1 MNDFQSYNERFI
13 HEDEWNEIYKTI
25 WDNSPNALILI
36 NSQGSVI
43 KYNKAVNLLFDIP
56 IELVLYRKT
65 LFRYI
70 KLEDRNRAKEDFL
83 YALRNGELKDC
94 EYMAKRGDEFYFPI
108 SISYQKVNFAR
119 RPGDYMIIVGKDITK
134 LKIDQN
140 AMQKAK
146 ERAEVA
152 DKLKSSFLANMSHEI
167 RTPINAVI
175 GFADL
180 LNDPDLLE
188 DEKIEY
194 INTIQVNGELLLKLI
209 NDIIDIAKIESGQL
223 KISKN
228 EFSIKQIF
236 DEIYLSARTMLVT
249 MEKPHLNLDYHIDS
263 SLKNKSLISD
273 QYRLIQIIS
282 NLINNAIKFTD
293 TGEINFGARL
303 NNNGKPEFYVKDTG
317 IGIPENNIDMIFER
331 FGQVESALDRNIG
344 GTGLG
349 LSISKS
355 LVNILG
361 GRIKVK
367 SEEGKGS
374 EFTFTI
380 NASSVATKNGNVSKK
395 KINLKGKKILI
406 VEDTESNYRLLNI
419 LLEKQ
424 GAETIWALTG
434 NQGISI
440 CKNSKD
446 IDLVLMDINLPDVD
460 GYEATTQIKSFKP
473 NLPIVAQTAYA
484 MAGEKDKSIEFG
496 CDDYISKPIMP
507 EKLFT
512 IISKLID

>member
-1 MNDFQSYNERFI
+1 MDNIQNYNERLI
-13 HEDEWNEIYKTI
+13 HEDEWHEIYKTI
-25 WDNSPNALILI
+25 WENSPDALILAD
-36 NSQGSVI
+36 SQGFVI
-43 KYNKAVNLLFDIP
+43 QYNKALNKLFDIP
-56 IELVLYRKT
+56 VELIQFQKT
-65 LFRYI
+65 LFSYL
-70 KLEDRNRAKEDFL
+70 KTEDRNRAKEDFF
-83 YALRNGELKDC
+83 YALKNGELKDC
-94 EYMAKRGDEFYFPI
+94 EYWAVRGGEFHFPI
-108 SISYQKVNFAR
+108 SISYRKVNFSR
-119 RPGDYMIIVGKDITK
+119 RSGDYIMLMGKDMTK
-134 LKIDQN
+134 VKIDEN
-140 AMQKAK
+140 AMRKAK

-152 DKLKSSFLANMSHEI
+152 DKLKTSFLANMSHEI

-188 DEKIEY
+188 DEKTEY
-194 INTIQVNGELLLKLI
+194 INTIQVNGELLLSLI

-228 EFSIKQIF
+228 EFSLEQIF
-236 DEIYLSARTMLVT
+236 EEIYLSARSMLVT
-249 MEKPHLNLDYHIDS
+249 MEKPHLLLDYNIDS
-263 SLKNKSLISD
+263 SLKSKSIISD
-273 QYRLIQIIS
+273 QYRLIQIIN
-282 NLINNAIKFTD
+282 NLINNAIKFND
-293 TGEINFGARL
+293 EGKIEFGVSL
-303 NNNGKPEFYVKDTG
+303 NEKDKPEFYVRDTG
-317 IGIPENNIDMIFER
+317 IGIPEKDINMIFDR

-361 GRIKVK
+361 GHITV
-367 SEEGKGS
+367 SSQEGKGS
-374 EFTFTI
+374 EFVFTI
-380 NASSVATKNGNVSKK
+380 DATNMTTTNGNREKK
-395 KINLKGKKILI
+395 KITFKGKKILI

-460 GYEATTQIKSFKP
+460 GYEATSQIKAFKP

-484 MAGEKDKSIEFG
+484 MAGEKVKSIEFG
-496 CDDYISKPIMP
+496 CDDYIAKPIIP
-507 EKLFT
+507 EKLFN
-512 IISKLID
+512 IISNLII